1 MFADAGLIA
10 SDHRSP
16 ADPAVDA
23 AKEAQSYERELVAS
37 EGTFTNPRRVS
48 WGTAP
53 VLVRATTTPGTI
65 RVRAR
70 VVFQGKHTPLAA
82 ELEIPTFP
90 ADHEVIADPSEL
102 EAAEAAKG
110 VRSKAPESS
119 DRDLEREVEALRREL
134 NALKLRE
141 VERQQSDFE

>member
-1 MFADAGLIA
+1 M
-10 SDHRSP
+10 
-16 ADPAVDA
+16 
-23 AKEAQSYERELVAS
+23 
-37 EGTFTNPRRVS
+37 
-48 WGTAP
+48 
-53 VLVRATTTPGTI
+53 
-65 RVRAR
+65 
-70 VVFQGKHTPLAA
+70 
-82 ELEIPTFP
+82 
-90 ADHEVIADPSEL
+90 IADPSEL

>member
-1 MFADAGLIA
+1 MTVVAAVADENGTIKRLNDCEVLFEIEG
-10 SDHRSP
+10 P
-16 ADPAVDA
+16 G
-23 AKEAQSYERELVAS
+23 ELVAS

-119 DRDLEREVEALRREL
+119 DRDLEREVEALRLEL

>member
-1 MFADAGLIA
+1 MRCSFEIEG
-10 SDHRSP
+10 P
-16 ADPAVDA
+16 G
-23 AKEAQSYERELVAS
+23 ELVAS
-37 EGTFTNPRRVS
+37 EGTFTNPRRS
-48 WGTAP
+48 AGHGP
-53 VLVRATTTPGTI
+53 RARARHDDSGTI

-70 VVFQGKHTPLAA
+70 VVFQGKHTPLSA

-110 VRSKAPESS
+110 VRSKVPESS
-119 DRDLEREVEALRREL
+119 DRDLEREIEELRREL
-134 NALKLRE
+134 NSLKLRE